1 VYTKGKFT
9 PSVTRRGFLG
19 IAAGGAVLLNAPT
32 VFASKRGS
40 FERTL
45 SFFNLHTGESAK
57 RTYWADGRY
66 DPRALR
72 EINHLL
78 RDHRTGDVAT
88 IDRDLLNL
96 LHQLGQT
103 LKSSEPF
110 QVISGYRSPKTNELL
125 RKTGGG
131 GVAKKSYHMKG
142 MAIDVNLKGRSLTD
156 IRRAALD
163 LRSGGVGY
171 YPKSGFVHVDVGKV
185 RSW

>member
-1 VYTKGKFT
+1 MAVC
-9 PSVTRRGFLG
+9 
-19 IAAGGAVLLNAPT
+19 AAVSLNAPV

-45 SFFNLHTGESAK
+45 SFFNLHTGETLK

-66 DPRALR
+66 DPQTLR

-78 RDHRTGDVAT
+78 RDYRTGEVAT

-103 LKSSEPF
+103 LRTSEPF
-110 QVISGYRSPKTNELL
+110 QVISGYRSPTTNELL

-142 MAIDVNLKGRSLTD
+142 MAIDVALDSRSVKDL
-156 IRRAALD
+156 RRAALG